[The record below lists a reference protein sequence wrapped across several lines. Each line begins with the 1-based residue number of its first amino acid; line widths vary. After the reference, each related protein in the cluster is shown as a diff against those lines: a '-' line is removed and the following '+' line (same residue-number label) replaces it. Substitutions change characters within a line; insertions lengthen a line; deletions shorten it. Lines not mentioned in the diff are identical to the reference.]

1 MHRSAIRGARRP
13 ATHVACRVV
22 DRVAAGVVACAFGLV
37 LAAAGLPVQASP
49 LSEQAQDD
57 AARYRTERAACLQG
71 NSPQGRKTCLYEAES
86 ARAAQRK
93 GLLRGEPAQTLL
105 DNGRQRCQLQ
115 PEGQARSDC
124 ELRLGNA
131 AEVSGSVAGGGLL
144 RQLTTREPSPPL
156 AVPVPQVE
164 PTRP

>member
-1 MHRSAIRGARRP
+1 MHRSAIRGAPRP
-13 ATHVACRVV
+13 ATRFALRVA
-22 DRVAAGVVACAFGLV
+22 DRVSAAVAACAVGLV
-37 LAAAGLPVQASP
+37 LAAAGSPVQASP

-57 AARYRTERAACLQG
+57 AARYRAERAACLQG
-71 NSPQGRKTCLYEAES
+71 ISPQGRKTCLYEAES
-86 ARAAQRK
+86 AHAAQRK

-105 DNGRQRCQLQ
+105 DNGRQRCQIQ

-124 ELRLGNA
+124 ELRLGDA

-144 RQLTTREPSPPL
+144 RQLTTREPGPPL
-156 AVPVPQVE
+156 SVPAPQAL